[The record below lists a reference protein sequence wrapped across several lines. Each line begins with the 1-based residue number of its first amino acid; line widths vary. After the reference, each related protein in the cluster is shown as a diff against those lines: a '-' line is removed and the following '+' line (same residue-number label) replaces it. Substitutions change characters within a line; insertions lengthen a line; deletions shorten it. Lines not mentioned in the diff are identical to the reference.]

1 MRPTYRPN
9 FRELIDPQLLITIGI
24 LLILGVILSMLF
36 TDKVKDFKTQF
47 RKKYYVYLFS
57 SILVFA
63 LVAFVGQSETIKSL
77 SGKLLFFQILM
88 FLLGI
93 GHAFIY
99 RAYLDMFKVNDKI
112 WLEPVFCLMIAVFGL
127 IPFLLVYSYFN
138 SVTYMYIMMGSM
150 LAFLIPT
157 LIYATFRTS
166 VSIPAKVY
174 KTWAFPPADFFP
186 EPKDDEFRDMVV
198 ITFVFLK
205 QPDSP
210 IRTEFRAKSPMRMD
224 FGRLFYHFVQDYND
238 RNPDSPIQLTDEEG
252 NLQHWVFYLKPRWYG
267 VSKYIN
273 PDLPMYMNGIEEDSV
288 VICQRSTAQQENL
301 EIQPEVEYVG

>member
-63 LVAFVGQSETIKSL
+63 LISFIGQSKVIESL
-77 SGKLLFFQILM
+77 FGQFLFYQIVL
-88 FLLGI
+88 FLLGV
-93 GHAFIY
+93 GHAFLY

-127 IPFLLVYSYFN
+127 IPFLIVYNYLN
-138 SVTYMYIMMGSM
+138 GHTYMFVYMGSM
-150 LAFLIPT
+150 IAFLIPT

-174 KTWAFPPADFFP
+174 KTWAFPVADAFP

-198 ITFVFLK
+198 ITFVFHK
-205 QPDSP
+205 SP
-210 IRTEFRAKSPMRMD
+210 ESSIRTEFRAKSPMRMD
-224 FGRLFYHFVQDYND
+224 FGRLFYHFVYDYNE
-238 RNPDSPIQLTDEEG
+238 RNPDSPIQLTDSEG

-273 PDLPMYMNGIEEDSV
+273 PELPMYMNGIEEDSII
-288 VICQRSTAQQENL
+288 ICQRSSVQQEENY
-301 EIQPEVEYVG
+301 EQKEVSYA

>member
-1 MRPTYRPN
+1 
-9 FRELIDPQLLITIGI
+9 
-24 LLILGVILSMLF
+24 MLF

-63 LVAFVGQSETIKSL
+63 LISFIGQSKVIESL
-77 SGKLLFFQILM
+77 FGQFLFYQIVL
-88 FLLGI
+88 FLLGV
-93 GHAFIY
+93 GHAFLY

-127 IPFLLVYSYFN
+127 IPFLIVYNYLN
-138 SVTYMYIMMGSM
+138 GHTYMFVYMGSM
-150 LAFLIPT
+150 IAFLIPT

-174 KTWAFPPADFFP
+174 KTWAFPVADAFP

-198 ITFVFLK
+198 ITFVFHK
-205 QPDSP
+205 SP
-210 IRTEFRAKSPMRMD
+210 ESSIRTEFRAKSPMRMD
-224 FGRLFYHFVQDYND
+224 FGRLFYHFVYDYNE
-238 RNPDSPIQLTDEEG
+238 RNPDSPIQLTDSEG

-273 PDLPMYMNGIEEDSV
+273 PELPMYMNGIEEDSII
-288 VICQRSTAQQENL
+288 ICQRSSVQQEENY
-301 EIQPEVEYVG
+301 EQKEVSYA

>member
-9 FRELIDPQLLITIGI
+9 FRELIDPHLLITIGI
-24 LLILGVILSMLF
+24 LLILGFILAMLF
-36 TDKVKDFKTQF
+36 TDKVKDFRKQF

-63 LVAFVGQSETIKSL
+63 LVAFVGQSKVIESL
-77 SGKLLFFQILM
+77 FGQFLFYQIIL
-88 FLLGI
+88 FCLGI
-93 GHAFIY
+93 AHAFLY

-112 WLEPVFCLMIAVFGL
+112 WLEPVFCLMIAIFGL
-127 IPFLLVYSYFN
+127 IPFLLVYNYFN
-138 SVTYMYIMMGSM
+138 SETYMFVFMGSM
-150 LAFLIPT
+150 IAFLIPT

-174 KTWAFPPADFFP
+174 KTWAFPPVDFYP

-198 ITFVFLK
+198 ITFIFHK
-205 QPDSP
+205 SPDSP

-224 FGRLFYHFVQDYND
+224 FGRLFYHFVYDYND
-238 RNPDSPIQLTDEEG
+238 RNPDSPIQLTDKDG

-288 VICQRSTAQQENL
+288 VICQRSNAQNE
-301 EIQPEVEYVG
+301 EETERKAESEA

>member
-9 FRELIDPQLLITIGI
+9 FRELLDPQILITIGI

-36 TDKVKDFKTQF
+36 TDKVKDFKSQF

-63 LVAFVGQSETIKSL
+63 LVAFLGHSKVISSLFGQF
-77 SGKLLFFQILM
+77 LFYQITL

-93 GHAFIY
+93 VHAFIY

-127 IPFLLVYSYFN
+127 IPFLIVYTYFN
-138 SVTYMYIMMGSM
+138 GVTYQFPFMGSM
-150 LAFLIPT
+150 LVFLIPT

-166 VSIPAKVY
+166 VSIPVKIF
-174 KTWAFPPADFFP
+174 KTWAFPPADFYS

-205 QPDSP
+205 QPESP

-224 FGRLFYHFVQDYND
+224 FGRLFYHFVYDYND

-267 VSKYIN
+267 VSKYVN
-273 PDLPMYMNGIEEDSV
+273 PDLPMYMNGIEEDSI
-288 VICQRSTAQQENL
+288 VICQRSTAQQEIT
-301 EIQPEVEYVG
+301 ETQPEVENVG

>member
-1 MRPTYRPN
+1 MMRPTYRPN
-9 FRELIDPQLLITIGI
+9 FRELIDPQVLITIGI

-63 LVAFVGQSETIKSL
+63 LVSFVGQSKVIDT
-77 SGKLLFFQILM
+77 LFGQFLFYQIIF

-93 GHAFIY
+93 AHAFLY

-112 WLEPVFCLMIAVFGL
+112 WLEPVFSLMISVFGS
-127 IPFLLVYSYFN
+127 ISFLLVYTYLN
-138 SVTYMYIMMGSM
+138 GVTYMFVFLGSII
-150 LAFLIPT
+150 AFIIPT

-174 KTWAFPPADFFP
+174 KTWAFPHEDFYP

-198 ITFVFLK
+198 ITFVFHK
-205 QPDSP
+205 SP
-210 IRTEFRAKSPMRMD
+210 NSSMRTEFRAKSPMRMD
-224 FGRLFYHFVQDYND
+224 FGRLFYHFVYDYNE
-238 RNPDSPIQLTDEEG
+238 RNPDSPIQLTDNEG

-273 PDLPMYMNGIEEDSV
+273 PDLPMYMNGIEEDSII
-288 VICQRSTAQQENL
+288 ICQRSSAQVQEIEENPADL
-301 EIQPEVEYVG
+301 ED

>member
-57 SILVFA
+57 SLLVFA
-63 LVAFVGQSETIKSL
+63 LIAFIGQSRVIDSL
-77 SGKLLFFQILM
+77 FGQFLFYQLVLFG
-88 FLLGI
+88 LGI
-93 GHAFIY
+93 GHAFLY

-127 IPFLLVYSYFN
+127 IPFLIVYNYLN
-138 SVTYMYIMMGSM
+138 GHTYMFVYMGSM
-150 LAFLIPT
+150 IGFLIPT
-157 LIYATFRTS
+157 LIYTTFRTS
-166 VSIPAKVY
+166 VSIPVKVY
-174 KTWAFPPADFFP
+174 KTWAFPVVDSFP

-198 ITFVFLK
+198 ITFVFHK
-205 QPDSP
+205 SP
-210 IRTEFRAKSPMRMD
+210 ESSIRTEFRAKSPMRMD
-224 FGRLFYHFVQDYND
+224 FGRLFYHFVYDYNE
-238 RNPDSPIQLTDEEG
+238 RNPDSPIQLTDTEG

-273 PDLPMYMNGIEEDSV
+273 PDLPMYMNGIEEDSII
-288 VICQRSTAQQENL
+288 ICQRSTVQEEENY
-301 EIQPEVEYVG
+301 EAGEVSYA